1 MITRQAVLWSIGI
14 AICGFLMSYGLHYFV
29 GNNLLLRILQN
40 SVTPA
45 EMVRFSMTY
54 IYLFVVMA
62 VAFYY
67 LSRSKSILCLGPL
80 LMSASAAF
88 FASGYYLLLY
98 FALVLREEFN
108 FQNGFNLRP
117 DFLPSAMVFAVWFLV
132 GALGLKMT
140 MALPSRLA
148 LAKNNQRKTRED
160 YRSKSTVFGDARLGR
175 WSNIKE
181 RIAPIGA
188 GIVLGE
194 DYDPRNNPDYD
205 HADKETWG
213 KGGKSDLIQMKTGYE
228 GGHTLI
234 VGGTG
239 AAKTAAYVIPT
250 CMKYPHSLVVVDPGG
265 SALRQCRDRRV
276 AMGRHI
282 REVSPEHGLDVMAMM
297 KHCLKT
303 SRDFRHLADMMI
315 VREKDS
321 EFSKFY
327 SEESITV
334 LSALL
339 EYFFNGQHNSGTFVN
354 LAKVVHLPESKM
366 KARLVD
372 IAGASGNPTISAA
385 LFGLM
390 EKDSKFFTYF
400 ASTLQQSLKW
410 TMYPDM
416 IQMVSE
422 DGPNAPAALDDQ
434 TDLFITLRMDDFKQF
449 PGLVR
454 LILGSVT
461 YDMKLR
467 ETRAKEKLMIVD
479 EAALLGY
486 FPLFEDIRDR
496 ARQFR
501 LHLMIVFQNI
511 GQIEEAYG
519 RSGPKSW
526 NDVASRAYSA
536 IGDLGEAEAL
546 SRMIGTFT
554 VDVAE
559 NTQGA
564 SGATL
569 ATVAQSSNMSLSERT
584 QQAALVTPD
593 EIMQLP
599 ADAQIL
605 LFRRQPP
612 LICGKALYFRRN
624 EWIKADDD
632 ESMSG
637 SFVAQLAGRLS
648 KQRSFLKSRV

>member
-88 FASGYYLLLY
+88 FASGYYLMLY

-108 FQNGFNLRP
+108 FQNGFNLRA

-132 GALGLKMT
+132 GALGFKMT

-148 LAKNNQRKTRED
+148 LAKDNQRKTRED
-160 YRSKSTVFGDARLGR
+160 YRSKSTVFGDARLGK
-175 WSNIKE
+175 WSHIKE
-181 RIAPIGA
+181 RIAPIGD

-265 SALRQCRDRRV
+265 SALRQCYDKRV
-276 AMGRHI
+276 AMGRDI

-327 SEESITV
+327 AEESITV
-334 LSALL
+334 LAALL
-339 EYFFNGQHNSGTFVN
+339 EYFTNEMPTVGVFEGVAQ
-354 LAKVVHLPESKM
+354 VVHLPESKM
-366 KARLVD
+366 KAMLVD
-372 IAGASGNPTISAA
+372 IVGASANPTISAA
-385 LFGLM
+385 LLGLI

-400 ASTLQQSLKW
+400 SSTLQQSLKW

-416 IQMVSE
+416 IQMVSV
-422 DGPNAPAALDDQ
+422 DSPDAPPALGDQ

-479 EAALLGY
+479 EAPLLGY

-624 EWIKADDD
+624 AWVKADDD
-632 ESMSG
+632 EGRSG
-637 SFVAQLAGRLS
+637 SFVAQLAGRFS
-648 KQRSFLKSRV
+648 KQRSFRKSRV